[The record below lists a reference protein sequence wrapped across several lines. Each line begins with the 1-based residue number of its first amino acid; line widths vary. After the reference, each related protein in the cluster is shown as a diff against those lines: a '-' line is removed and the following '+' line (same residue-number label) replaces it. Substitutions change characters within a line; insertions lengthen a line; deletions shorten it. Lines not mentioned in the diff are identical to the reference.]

1 MTAGPANQ
9 ASEPFVR
16 LGQQAKAELAKKGL
30 RLVGYS
36 VDHDLDGGPARG
48 RMAVVLDASASSD
61 PDMDAALAGMLQA
74 TADDD
79 RERRVQQA
87 RDQVSELGDVL
98 RDHRKGILD
107 GD

>member
-1 MTAGPANQ
+1 MSAGPANQ

-61 PDMDAALAGMLQA
+61 PDMDAALAGIVDATSSREADERSA
-74 TADDD
+74 TAL
-79 RERRVQQA
+79 QQL
-87 RDQVSELGDVL
+87 SELSEIL
-98 RDHRKGILD
+98 RNPNDGIL
-107 GD
+107 GG